1 MNTSIDN
8 QEERDGVIAAQYRGG
23 DSLRKIAVAFK
34 MSPERVRQIL
44 LDVGEEMRP
53 PSRTSPS
60 LTHKRKTERA
70 IKYKREKEALNAEAG
85 QIIGRGE
92 GSIFVG
98 LRTEGKSVREIGD
111 QLNYTPA
118 LVREVLRRAVSPSK
132 EDQ

>member
-1 MNTSIDN
+1 MNTNIDN
-8 QEERDGVIAAQYRGG
+8 QEGRDGVIAAQYRSG
-23 DSLRKIAVAFK
+23 DSLRKIALAFK

-44 LDVGEEMRP
+44 LDVGVKTRP

-70 IKYKREKEALNAEAG
+70 IKHKREKEALNIEAAT
-85 QIIGRGE
+85 IIERGE
-92 GSIFVG
+92 GDIFVG
-98 LRTEGKSVREIGD
+98 LRTEGKSVGEIGQ

-118 LVREVLRRAVSPSK
+118 LVKEVLRRAVSPGS